1 MQKEGRENDR
11 LYVYLIF
18 ESDDYKLRRLPMIEE
33 LKRPDR
39 LDEDRIEA
47 IKALF
52 PEAFPDGRFNA
63 QALKE
68 LLEDPNDPAG
78 QDNDFY
84 GLNWPGKKQAR
95 KRAVAAPTVT
105 LAPKPSEGVDEATTG
120 NIIIEGDNLEVM
132 QALLKAYAGQVKLI
146 YIDPPYNTGNDFVYR
161 DDFKASVEQYEEETG
176 QRDLEGLLV
185 SNPRTGG
192 RFHANWLNMIYP
204 RLKLAHSLL
213 MDDGLIF
220 ISIDDNELNNLL
232 HVCDEVF
239 GGENFIGNI
248 VWQKKYATA
257 NDTVDISYMHEYVA
271 VYAKQKKF
279 SDSGKR
285 EALLNKLER
294 SEKQNK
300 MYKNPDG
307 DPRGLWRPDNYT
319 CNKTAEERPNLYY
332 PVINPTTGEEIWPS
346 RSAVWRY
353 SKERHQQ
360 NVDEGRI
367 WWGMDGRNRVPAYK
381 RYLDDVGGVIADS
394 WWEHEKVGHTDEAKK
409 EVRAMFPEAGD
420 AFDTPKPTR
429 MIKRIV
435 ELATN
440 GVDGHIVLDFF
451 AGSGTTGQAVME
463 VNDADDGDRRFIL
476 IQAPEA
482 SKPGSEA
489 AKAGLT
495 TISKV
500 TAERVRRAAKK
511 LKPGTKADKG
521 FRIFQT
527 TPSNLRKYRP
537 VTAQNVTELSGLDFT
552 GSGALIPN
560 YSSQNVITEM
570 MLLEGF
576 PLDSKIEQ
584 APEFDDQV
592 YVVSHPERSHR
603 LLISLTADTLSEQ
616 TVERA
621 SQYPKDTFICLESSL
636 TDQSKIRLA
645 DAVAKVKTL

>member
-1 MQKEGRENDR
+1 
-11 LYVYLIF
+11 
-18 ESDDYKLRRLPMIEE
+18 MIEE

-47 IKALF
+47 MRILF

-63 QALKE
+63 QVLKE
-68 LLEDPNDPAG
+68 LLDDPNEPAG
-78 QDNDFY
+78 QDTDFY

-95 KRAVAAPTVT
+95 KRAVTTPTVT
-105 LAPKPSEGVDEATTG
+105 LAPKPGAGENEQSTRNV
-120 NIIIEGDNLEVM
+120 IIEGDNLEVM
-132 QALLKAYAGQVKLI
+132 QTLLKAYAGKVKLI

-161 DDFKASVEQYEEETG
+161 DDFKSSTESYLEETG
-176 QRDLEGLLV
+176 QRDLDGLLV

-213 MDDGLIF
+213 MDDGVIF

-248 VWQKKYATA
+248 VWQKKYAPA
-257 NDTVDISYMHEYVA
+257 NDTVNLSYMHEYIA
-271 VYAKQKKF
+271 VYAKQKKY
-279 SDSGKR
+279 SDFGRQES
-285 EALLNKLER
+285 LLNKLER
-294 SEKQNK
+294 DEKQNK
-300 MYKNPDG
+300 VYKNPD
-307 DPRGLWRPDNYT
+307 DDERGLWRADNYT

-332 PVINPTTGEEIWPS
+332 PIIHPKTGDEIWPS
-346 RSAVWRY
+346 TSRVWAY
-353 SKERHQQ
+353 SKEEHARHVRE
-360 NVDEGRI
+360 NRI
-367 WWGMDGRNRVPAYK
+367 WWGVTKDNRVPSYK
-381 RYLDDVGGVIADS
+381 RFLNDVGGIIADT
-394 WWEHEKVGHTDEAKK
+394 WWEHAKVGHTDESKK
-409 EVRAMFPEAGD
+409 EFKALFPEAGD

-463 VNDADDGDRRFIL
+463 VNDGDDGDRRFIL

-489 AKAGLT
+489 MKAGLS

-511 LKPGTKADKG
+511 IKAESKADKG
-521 FRIFQT
+521 FRVFQT

-537 VTAQNVTELSGLDFT
+537 VTAQNVAELGGLDFS

-560 YSSQNVITEM
+560 FNSQNVVTEM

-576 PLDSKIEQ
+576 PLDSRIEQ

-592 YVVSHPERSHR
+592 YVVFHPDRNHR
-603 LLISLTADTLSEQ
+603 LLISLTADKLLDE
-616 TVERA
+616 TVEQA

>member
-1 MQKEGRENDR
+1 
-11 LYVYLIF
+11 
-18 ESDDYKLRRLPMIEE
+18 MIEE

-52 PEAFPDGRFNA
+52 PEAFPDGRFNP

-68 LLEDPNDPAG
+68 LLEDPNEAVG
-78 QDNDFY
+78 QDADFY
-84 GLNWPGKKQAR
+84 GLSWPGKKQAR
-95 KRAVAAPTVT
+95 KRAASAPTVT
-105 LAPKPSEGVDEATTG
+105 LAPKPGEGENEQSTRNV
-120 NIIIEGDNLEVM
+120 IIEGDNLEVM
-132 QALLKAYAGQVKLI
+132 QALLRAYAGKVKLI

-161 DDFKASVEQYEEETG
+161 DDFKSSTEAYLEETG
-176 QRDLEGLLV
+176 QRDVEGLLV

-204 RLKLAHSLL
+204 RLKMAHSLL

-220 ISIDDNELNNLL
+220 ISIDDNELNNLRL
-232 HVCDEVF
+232 VCGEVF
-239 GGENFIGNI
+239 GDENFIGNI
-248 VWQKKYATA
+248 VWQKKYAPA
-257 NDTVDISYMHEYVA
+257 NDTVNLSYMHEYIM
-271 VYAKQKKF
+271 VYAKQKKY
-279 SDSGKR
+279 SDAGR
-285 EALLNKLER
+285 QIALISKMAR
-294 SEKQNK
+294 SEAQNAL
-300 MYKNPDG
+300 YKNPDG
-307 DPRGLWRPDNYT
+307 DPRGDWASDNYT
-319 CNKTAEERPNLYY
+319 CNKTAEERPNLFY
-332 PVINPTTGEEIWPS
+332 PIIQPKTGKEIWPS
-346 RSAVWRY
+346 RSRVWAY
-353 SKERHQQ
+353 SQIEHQKHIE
-360 NVDEGRI
+360 EGRL
-367 WWGMDGRNRVPAYK
+367 WWGINKENETPRYK
-381 RYLDDVGGVIADS
+381 RYLSDVGGVVSDT
-394 WWEHEKVGHTDEAKK
+394 WWSHDKVGHSDEAKK
-409 EVRAMFPEAGD
+409 EFKALFSEATD

-435 ELATN
+435 ELATT

-476 IQAPEA
+476 VQAPEA

-489 AKAGLT
+489 MKAGLS

-511 LKPGTKADKG
+511 IKAESKADRG
-521 FRIFQT
+521 FRVYQT

-537 VTAQNVTELSGLDFT
+537 ITVQNVAELGGLDFK
-552 GSGALIPN
+552 GSGALVPDFN
-560 YSSQNVITEM
+560 SQNVITEM

-576 PLDSKIEQ
+576 PLDSRIEQ
-584 APEFDDQV
+584 APEFSDQV

-603 LLISLTADTLSEQ
+603 LLISLTADKLLDE
-616 TVERA
+616 TVEQA